1 MFCLFFLPKFKIKR
15 WLYLSNFRLARTS
28 EYELLIIFC
37 FFSKAEVWD
46 FHSLRPLP
54 SLPPPSPQ
62 GPMTWFI
69 IPGLWLT
76 IFLCI
81 HFLNLHSSSPSSLP
95 PFLLPSFYPLSEGI
109 CSLSFQIYHFS
120 FWFWGLIWQLI
131 PSPQIGIWWVGCFI
145 YLSPLKLKNKA
156 FLLDTEQLPLLP
168 LLVLRFQESSCCRNH
183 LSLQDNWL
191 SWTPL

>member
-1 MFCLFFLPKFKIKR
+1 MIVSFF
-15 WLYLSNFRLARTS
+15 FRFLITRTS

-46 FHSLRPLP
+46 FSLTKTTTTTTTTQ
-54 SLPPPSPQ
+54 PP
-62 GPMTWFI
+62 GTNELLYYTF
-69 IPGLWLT
+69 WLT
-76 IFLCI
+76 IFLFI
-81 HFLNLHSSSPSSLP
+81 HFLNLHSSSPSSLH
-95 PFLLPSFYPLSEGI
+95 PFLPPLFYPLREGV

-156 FLLDTEQLPLLP
+156 ISPWHRT
-168 LLVLRFQESSCCRNH
+168 VAIASSFGFEI
-183 LSLQDNWL
+183 SGI
-191 SWTPL
+191 